1 MNLQRIKHTLLR
13 LSPEEK
19 VLSIGSLL
27 VLLGSFMPW
36 YSVETGFERAA
47 SHENA
52 FSGDLGVIG
61 FVVFLFMIINLLL
74 LLGESLHIKIPTFGH
89 KKENVLLFLM
99 AESAFLVLLI
109 IAIYTKRSLD
119 FTNAELRFGIYT
131 ALVGTCL
138 GSFAAFAQLQKK
150 ERKSVEEF
158 FGHEEPEEDLQEEP
172 QPVVHTSRVV
182 AHVEPVEK
190 EEPEQMQMDA
200 LQTYEEDRSALAELE
215 VTQVEQTQTPNETSS
230 FLIKEALRFT
240 PPSHTEEAPKKK
252 PSMNFYEDA

>member
-27 VLLGSFMPW
+27 VILGSFMPW

-74 LLGESLHIKIPTFGH
+74 LLGESLHIRIPTFGH
-89 KKENVLLFLM
+89 KKENILLFLM

-158 FGHEEPEEDLQEEP
+158 FGHEEAEEDMQEES
-172 QPVVHTSRVV
+172 QPAVHTSRVV
-182 AHVEPVEK
+182 AEVER

-215 VTQVEQTQTPNETSS
+215 VTQTTPNETSS

-240 PPSHTEEAPKKK
+240 PPAETSGEQEAPKKK